1 MKMELQRNM
10 EEKISRRKVR
20 DSLKEHHIQKAEEKE
35 IVQEKNHFIQEV
47 RVEQIN
53 QVENVHNGNVAGN
66 LVKNL
71 EKNIDNICIT

>member
-1 MKMELQRNM
+1 MELQRNM
-10 EEKISRRKVR
+10 EGKISRRKVR
-20 DSLKEHHIQKAEEKE
+20 DSLKERHIQKAEEKE
-35 IVQEKNHFIQEV
+35 IVQEKNHFIQEE

-71 EKNIDNICIT
+71 EKNIDNIYA

>member
-1 MKMELQRNM
+1 
-10 EEKISRRKVR
+10 
-20 DSLKEHHIQKAEEKE
+20 HIQKVEEKE
-35 IVQEKNHFIQEV
+35 IVQEKNHFIQEE

-71 EKNIDNICIT
+71 EKNIDNICITYLQCNIFK